1 VAEDL
6 GTWPPEQARV
16 LLDAL
21 QQAGLS
27 AKAKRTREGIQVTV
41 EDAEAD
47 EAHRTLVANMDAIA
61 QAARTQSQPR
71 KRDRSRSP
79 GAKQGA
85 KSSPDRSL
93 TSQRL
98 GSLSR
103 PLIILVVGLILASF
117 AGPLRIPVII
127 FTIAALVYVLGKQS
141 QDGDGGGPGLGRGR
155 GP

>member
-1 VAEDL
+1 MAEDL

-27 AKAKRTREGIQVTV
+27 PKARRTREGISVTV
-41 EDAEAD
+41 DDAEAD

-61 QAARTQSQPR
+61 QAARGKQQR
-71 KRDRSRSP
+71 KPKARPSASP
-79 GAKQGA
+79 GEGSGQRRLA
-85 KSSPDRSL
+85 
-93 TSQRL
+93 TERL

-103 PLIILVVGLILASF
+103 PLMILVVGAILALLIRSLVL
-117 AGPLRIPVII
+117 PITI
-127 FTIAALVYVLGKQS
+127 FTIAALVYVLGKQV
-141 QDGDGGGPGLGRGR
+141 QDGDGDDPRR

>member
-1 VAEDL
+1 MAEDL

-27 AKAKRTREGIQVTV
+27 PKARRTREGISVTV

-61 QAARTQSQPR
+61 QAAKGNQQQRKAKPR
-71 KRDRSRSP
+71 ATGAQGDGSSKRPLASE
-79 GAKQGA
+79 
-85 KSSPDRSL
+85 
-93 TSQRL
+93 RL

-103 PLIILVVGLILASF
+103 PMMILVIGAVLALLIA
-117 AGPLRIPVII
+117 PLRLPIMI
-127 FTIAALVYVLGKQS
+127 FTIAALVYVLGKQV
-141 QDGDGGGPGLGRGR
+141 QDGGDDDPRR
-155 GP
+155 RP

>member
-27 AKAKRTREGIQVTV
+27 PKARRTREGISVTV
-41 EDAEAD
+41 DDAEAD

-61 QAARTQSQPR
+61 RAARGSQQQR
-71 KRDRSRSP
+71 KARTRATGPERGGSD
-79 GAKQGA
+79 K
-85 KSSPDRSL
+85 RSL
-93 TSQRL
+93 TSERF

-103 PLIILVVGLILASF
+103 PLMILVIGAILALII
-117 AGPLRIPVII
+117 APLRLPIMI
-127 FTIAALVYVLGKQS
+127 FTIAALVYVLGKQV
-141 QDGDGGGPGLGRGR
+141 QDGGSEDPRR

>member
-1 VAEDL
+1 MAEDL

-27 AKAKRTREGIQVTV
+27 PKARRTREGISVTV

-61 QAARTQSQPR
+61 QAARGSQQQR
-71 KRDRSRSP
+71 K
-79 GAKQGA
+79 AKA
-85 KSSPDRSL
+85 R
-93 TSQRL
+93 TSGPQRAPSDKPSMTSERL
-98 GSLSR
+98 GSMSR
-103 PLIILVVGLILASF
+103 PLMILVIGAILALLI
-117 AGPLRIPVII
+117 APLRLPIMI
-127 FTIAALVYVLGKQS
+127 FTIAALVYVLGKQV
-141 QDGDGGGPGLGRGR
+141 QDGGGGDDPRR

>member
-1 VAEDL
+1 MAEDL

-27 AKAKRTREGIQVTV
+27 PKARRTREGIAVSV

-61 QAARTQSQPR
+61 GAARSSQPR
-71 KRDRSRSP
+71 RPPRQSAAR
-79 GAKQGA
+79 
-85 KSSPDRSL
+85 KSEGGPRQL
-93 TSQRL
+93 ASQRL

-103 PLIILVVGLILASF
+103 PVLILLIGLILA
-117 AGPLRIPVII
+117 VII
-127 FTIAALVYVLGKQS
+127 RPLALPIIVFTIAALVYVLGRQS
-141 QDGDGGGPGLGRGR
+141 QDGDGPSR

>member
-27 AKAKRTREGIQVTV
+27 PKARRTREGISVTV

-61 QAARTQSQPR
+61 QAARGSQQQR
-71 KRDRSRSP
+71 RAKTRSSGP
-79 GAKQGA
+79 QGA
-85 KSSPDRSL
+85 PSDKRPLASERF
-93 TSQRL
+93 

-103 PLIILVVGLILASF
+103 PLMILVIGAILALLI
-117 AGPLRIPVII
+117 APLRLPIMI
-127 FTIAALVYVLGKQS
+127 FTIAALVYVLGKQV
-141 QDGDGGGPGLGRGR
+141 QDGDGNDPRR